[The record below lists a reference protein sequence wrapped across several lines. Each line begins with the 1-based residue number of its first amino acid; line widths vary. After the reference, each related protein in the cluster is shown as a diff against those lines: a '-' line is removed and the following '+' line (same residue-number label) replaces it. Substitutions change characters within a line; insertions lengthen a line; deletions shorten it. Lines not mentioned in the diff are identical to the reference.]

1 MSATSHPLVVT
12 RVAHP
17 TVSARTTGVT
27 SLLLFVVAFLWAFA
41 EGHTQ
46 LAFWVLSGVFPFFT
60 PASLAIAVAATVHGI
75 GDWRVVVVEFVA
87 VGLGLVTLLGS
98 LRHLDEL

>member
-1 MSATSHPLVVT
+1 MSATSHPLVAT

-17 TVSARTTGVT
+17 TVSVRTTGVA
-27 SLLLFVVAFLWAFA
+27 SLGLFMVAFLWAYA

-46 LAFWVLSGVFPFFT
+46 LAFWVLSGIFPFFT
-60 PASLAIAVAATVHGI
+60 PASLAIVVAATVHGI
-75 GDWRVVVVEFVA
+75 GDWRVVVVDFVA
-87 VGLGLVTLLGS
+87 AGLGLVTVLGS

>member
-1 MSATSHPLVVT
+1 MSATSHPLVAT

-17 TVSARTTGVT
+17 TVSARTTGVA
-27 SLLLFVVAFLWAFA
+27 SLALFVGGFLWAFA

-46 LAFWVLSGVFPFFT
+46 LAFWVLSGLFPFFT
-60 PASLAIAVAATVHGI
+60 PASLAIVVAATAHGI
-75 GDWRVVVVEFVA
+75 GDWRVVSVEFVA
-87 VGLGLVTLLGS
+87 AGLGLVTVLGS

>member
-1 MSATSHPLVVT
+1 MSATSHPLVVS
-12 RVAHP
+12 RVARP
-17 TVSARTTGVT
+17 TVSVRTTGVA
-27 SLLLFVVAFLWAFA
+27 SLTLFVAAFVSAFA

-46 LAFWVLSGVFPFFT
+46 LAFWVLSGVVPFFT
-60 PASLAIAVAATVHGI
+60 PASLAITVAATAHGI

-87 VGLGLVTLLGS
+87 AGLGLMTVLGS